1 MKFHKLLL
9 TIVCASFF
17 SEVAFSQNITNVD
30 ANQEGKAIAI
40 TYDLAEKSNIS
51 LYISNNNG
59 KDKKLIPNEYL
70 SGDIGKKVVPGEDR
84 KILWKVLEQFPNQ
97 NFEGENLSFIVK
109 GKIAMKTF
117 VQVNGGYS
125 IDSGCMVGITVGQ
138 LGQIGWYVKG
148 NMTPSL
154 RYKTE
159 YTCNETGY
167 VEETMPAY
175 SGYCSTYKGYG
186 LAGLSVRLG
195 IPLYLHAGVG
205 YGGREL
211 YWETTNNNWVKNTS
225 GSYSGL
231 AIDGGLITTI
241 NSLVFSASV
250 TMISSNIDFC
260 IGLGYAF

>member
-17 SEVAFSQNITNVD
+17 SELAFSQNITNVD

-97 NFEGENLSFIVK
+97 NFEGENLSFIIK

-125 IDSGCMVGITVGQ
+125 IDSGCMVGLTVGQ

-148 NMTPSL
+148 SMTPSIP
-154 RYKTE
+154 YKTE
-159 YTCNETGY
+159 YACDETGY
-167 VEETMPAY
+167 VGDTMPAY
-175 SGYCSTYKGYG
+175 SGVYSSFKCYG
-186 LAGLSVRLG
+186 IAGLSVRLG
-195 IPLYLHAGVG
+195 IPLYLNAGLG
-205 YGGREL
+205 YGTRQL
-211 YWETTNNNWVKNTS
+211 YWETSNNKWVSNTS

-231 AIDGGLITTI
+231 AIDAGMSTTI
-241 NSLVFSASV
+241 KKVVLSAGITS
-250 TMISSNIDFC
+250 TKSNIDVN
-260 IGLGYAF
+260 IGVGYAF